1 MYHSVAIRAQTFHVF
16 KSGYVCLA
24 HILNMGRAMVDF
36 YACFPVR
43 SPVDTHRVEAASLT
57 TELAILSLCQGDLGE
72 IGRSRNPLARSRLV
86 KVCP

>member
-1 MYHSVAIRAQTFHVF
+1 MAIRAQTFHVF

-43 SPVDTHRVEAASLT
+43 SPVGTHRVEAASLT